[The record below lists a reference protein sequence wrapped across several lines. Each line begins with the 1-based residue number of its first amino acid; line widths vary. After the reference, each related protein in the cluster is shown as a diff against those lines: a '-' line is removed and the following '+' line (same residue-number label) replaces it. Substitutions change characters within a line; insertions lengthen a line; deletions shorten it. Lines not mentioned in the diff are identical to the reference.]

1 MFVQDTQKWQRIA
14 YAKKKRSNGAKALFP
29 IRMSRPKR
37 NFPKRGEVWWI
48 NFDPSI
54 GTESSKT
61 RPAIIVSND
70 ISNEFLERIQAVPIT
85 SNITK
90 VYPSETFVSVR
101 GKKNKAA
108 ADQIATVSKLRLGNK
123 IGRITEGELAN
134 LEFVV
139 KLQLGLS

>member
-1 MFVQDTQKWQRIA
+1 
-14 YAKKKRSNGAKALFP
+14 
-29 IRMSRPKR
+29 MSRPKR